1 MKNSCRPLIKFIQ
14 GRCVRIEPVDLSEA
28 TGPDGVSTARS
39 VLLIYI
45 AMSGSGG
52 NWCSARG
59 RKSFRKYPHV
69 WEVGE
74 EKTTNPLRN
83 THSLNT
89 MRELL
94 WCFVGHLKVDSFI
107 NFFEKRQRIL
117 ALDFLKIGSCVI
129 RSAFWGPPGLQHLFY
144 GGVKDK
150 LVVVGRSWFIT
161 HNGPTFRIS
170 RFQYTMLL

>member
-1 MKNSCRPLIKFIQ
+1 MSVSNLLTF
-14 GRCVRIEPVDLSEA
+14 SEA
-28 TGPDGVSTARS
+28 TVPDGVSTARS

-45 AMSGSGG
+45 AMSASGG

-74 EKTTNPLRN
+74 EKTTKPLRN

-89 MRELL
+89 MQELL
-94 WCFVGHLKVDSFI
+94 WCFVGIPFESGLIYQF
-107 NFFEKRQRIL
+107 FFEKRQRIL
-117 ALDFLKIGSCVI
+117 ALAFLKIGSCVI

-161 HNGPTFRIS
+161 HNGPTFLIS
-170 RFQYTMLL
+170 RFQYTMVL